1 MQIYLPI
8 AELSLNVF
16 LLLGMGGLVGFLS
29 GMFGVGG
36 GFLMTPLLL
45 FAGVPSAVAVASG
58 ANEITAASISGAQ
71 AHWRRGGVDVK
82 MGLVLSAGGLVGSYA
97 GAIAFKILRATGQLE
112 LMISVA
118 FVIFLTSMGLLM
130 LVESGRTIWRQH
142 KGLPV
147 APRRRHRTW
156 VDSWP
161 HKMRFRKSL
170 QYVSVYLPLMIGA
183 VVGIMVSLMGVG
195 GGFIMIPAMIYI
207 LNMPTNVVIG
217 TSLFQITVVTG
228 AVTFFHSINTQS
240 VDVVLA
246 LILLVGAVIGAQLG
260 VRVGYKLRGEQ
271 LRGLLGLMVFCVGLR
286 MGFDLFV
293 TPQDFFSVTPV
304 LG

>member
-36 GFLMTPLLL
+36 GFLMTPLLM

-71 AHWRRGGVDVK
+71 AHFRRGGVDIK
-82 MGLVLSAGGLVGSYA
+82 MGLVLSAGGLIGSYG
-97 GAIAFKILRATGQLE
+97 GALLFKVLRKTGQLE
-112 LMISVA
+112 LIISIA
-118 FVIFLTSMGLLM
+118 FVIFLCSMGLLM
-130 LVESGRTIWRQH
+130 LVEAGRVIWRKH
-142 KGLPV
+142 KGLPL
-147 APRRRHRTW
+147 APKRRPRTW

-161 HKMRFRKSL
+161 HKMRFRKSR
-170 QYVSVYLPLMIGA
+170 QYLSIYLPLLIGGI
-183 VVGIMVSLMGVG
+183 VGVMVALMGVG
-195 GGFIMIPAMIYI
+195 GGFIMVPAMIYI
-207 LNMPTNVVIG
+207 LNMPTNVVVG
-217 TSLFQITVVTG
+217 TSLFQITLVTA

-246 LILLVGAVIGAQLG
+246 LILLIGAVIGAQLG

-271 LRGLLGLMVFCVGLR
+271 LRGLLGLIVFGVGLR
-286 MGFDLFV
+286 MAFDLFV
-293 TPQDFFSVTPV
+293 RPQELFSVMPV
-304 LG
+304 IG